1 MSNECILDPAVLDTS
16 SPLTKNIVHIAL
28 IFRRIWNS
36 QFLHEGYG
44 VLWISSRVNS
54 QQIQSA
60 KRYQKDHFL
69 FFDSSGCIPVIDVV
83 N

>member
-16 SPLTKNIVHIAL
+16 SPLTENIVHIAL

-44 VLWISSRVNS
+44 V
-54 QQIQSA
+54 
-60 KRYQKDHFL
+60 
-69 FFDSSGCIPVIDVV
+69 
-83 N
+83 